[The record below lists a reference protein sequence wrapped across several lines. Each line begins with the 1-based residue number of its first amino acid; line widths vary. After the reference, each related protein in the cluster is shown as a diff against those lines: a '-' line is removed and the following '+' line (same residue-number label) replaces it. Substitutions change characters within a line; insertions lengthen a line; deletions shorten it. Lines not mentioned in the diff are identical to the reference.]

1 MLLFWKYGVI
11 PNFLNVCLYE
21 NLHFMGTKVTLLE
34 LFCLLEAKRN
44 ESGGGASGIYGFIA
58 SINVGNPPRWW
69 KSPTTEKDPFQT
81 KKKTEI
87 RHTD

>member
-1 MLLFWKYGVI
+1 MLLFWKYSVI

-44 ESGGGASGIYGFIA
+44 ESGVGA
-58 SINVGNPPRWW
+58 
-69 KSPTTEKDPFQT
+69 
-81 KKKTEI
+81 
-87 RHTD
+87 